1 MLYINFLLDPTD
13 IKLKLLS
20 KYHWRLNMNSQRIY
34 SPQCLQEVLEHKIDY
49 DQCQTIIEKERIN
62 SLDYLSRWINRF

>member
-20 KYHWRLNMNSQRIY
+20 KYHWPLNWNEFTDVSSTIQIAVMAASDMPDN
-34 SPQCLQEVLEHKIDY
+34 LEEVK
-49 DQCQTIIEKERIN
+49 KEF
-62 SLDYLSRWINRF
+62 SSMKDSEPAA

>member
-1 MLYINFLLDPTD
+1 
-13 IKLKLLS
+13 
-20 KYHWRLNMNSQRIY
+20 MNSQRIY